1 MQKAILEPTKT
12 GKGFRVNVKGRIY
25 YATYHEVMML
35 TYGERKSVVFKDWQE
50 IERAYKARK
59 SQKKV
64 MVLVTCGSH
73 RRLRYRSRRRLRVR
87 SS

>member
-1 MQKAILEPTKT
+1 MGRSPFTGGHKYMQKAILEPTKT

-64 MVLVTCGSH
+64 IGKSEG
-73 RRLRYRSRRRLRVR
+73 
-87 SS
+87 

>member
-1 MQKAILEPTKT
+1 MGRLPTLHGVTMMQAILKSTKT
-12 GKGFRVNVKGRIY
+12 GKGFRVSIEGRTF

-50 IERAYKARK
+50 IERALEARK

-64 MVLVTCGSH
+64 IGTSEG
-73 RRLRYRSRRRLRVR
+73 
-87 SS
+87 